1 MPGEI
6 KLVTLLIFV
15 MSLLFLAPGGA
26 AAYDETITDT
36 TLVLRYRYTSPS
48 TYDGWTNW
56 TDIIGSPT
64 SDWDIKKVAV
74 TWSGTN
80 LEMQIYTNYP
90 QAGLDGAG
98 RADIALDPNQNGS
111 WNVGVK
117 MNGSNLGKIYTVT
130 SWYHPQDNHF
140 SWNDGSWIYGGKYDE
155 SSSQTPNVLIKDGA
169 NDLGIATVNWVS
181 LPTGS
186 DTKYMIDVIFPDNFN
201 ASGEWNSFDFEV
213 GSGTCGN
220 EVMAGTACT
229 PRPAASRSRA
239 SVLLLGT
246 GLVGLVG
253 LRGRRRQEP

>member
-1 MPGEI
+1 MTGRK
-6 KLVTLLIFV
+6 KLGTLLTIIMGLV
-15 MSLLFLAPGGA
+15 LLAPGVA
-26 AAYDETITDT
+26 AAYTETLIDT
-36 TLVLRYRYTSPS
+36 TLVLPYRGTSPS

-64 SDWDIKKVAV
+64 SDWDIKQVAI

-80 LEMQIYTNYP
+80 LEMQIFTNYP
-90 QAGLDGAG
+90 QAGLEGADQV
-98 RADIALDPNQNGS
+98 DIALDPDQNGS

-130 SWYHPQDNHF
+130 SWYHPQDNHL

-155 SSSQTPNVLIKDGA
+155 SSSQTPNVLIKVGT
-169 NDLGIATVNWVS
+169 NDLGIATVNWVT

-186 DTKYMIDVIFPDNFN
+186 DTKYMIDVIFPDKFN

-220 EVMAGTACT
+220 EVMAGTACYT
-229 PRPAASRSRA
+229 PTGSVPVPA
-239 SVLLLGT
+239 SVLLLVT
-246 GLVGLVG
+246 GLVGLVA
-253 LRGRRRQEP
+253 LRWRRRQEP